1 LNLESK
7 KHSSFFQLI
16 VKQLVAAIEEHQE
29 EMRLQSMTLEDASAD
44 GLFTFSGEVIV
55 KLCRRGHAGWCNFL
69 LTKLVF
75 TSYSCKEG
83 GEKASI
89 AWLSMQQ
96 HWSFNCRVETCKVQ
110 D

>member
-1 LNLESK
+1 
-7 KHSSFFQLI
+7 
-16 VKQLVAAIEEHQE
+16 
-29 EMRLQSMTLEDASAD
+29 MTLEEASAD

-83 GEKASI
+83 GGESKYSLA
-89 AWLSMQQ
+89 
-96 HWSFNCRVETCKVQ
+96 FNATALEFQ
-110 D
+110 L